1 MEKMLEICSRICP
14 QTLTINTIAIGI
26 SLTDVEVALKL
37 LSYFVAIVW
46 TTLRV
51 AKELRD
57 WNKNGKA

>member
-1 MEKMLEICSRICP
+1 MEKMLEIVNRICP
-14 QTLTINTIAIGI
+14 QTLTINTIAIGL